1 MRAGKIND
9 AINGYQE
16 ALVYAKKVGSWR
28 AITFIDSRLAA
39 AFERLG
45 KLPEALRAI
54 DDAIKANQ
62 QTPREMFL
70 VPGNMAI
77 KARIEAEM
85 GHRAQAERL
94 YVKGSDI
101 LDLMLAHV
109 PTPEMERLLLTELED
124 LYSGYLNCFRTIIAT
139 PKHFESSRELTGE
152 SRPRSL
158 NSITRRRHTN
168 PPQRKNNCRRSK
180 SRFCARTI
188 RKPGRKHSEG
198 FVQIR
203 ATLKTELVRRKPPS
217 AKFSSSS
224 DPMNC

>member
-1 MRAGKIND
+1 MGRYSEALALADQALRFPREHQFYGQLQSLLESKAEVEVRAGKINE

-45 KLPEALRAI
+45 KLPEALCAI

-85 GHRAQAERL
+85 GHRIQAERL
-94 YVKGSDI
+94 YVK
-101 LDLMLAHV
+101 V
-109 PTPEMERLLLTELED
+109 PTSWT
-124 LYSGYLNCFRTIIAT
+124 
-139 PKHFESSRELTGE
+139 
-152 SRPRSL
+152 
-158 NSITRRRHTN
+158 
-168 PPQRKNNCRRSK
+168 
-180 SRFCARTI
+180 
-188 RKPGRKHSEG
+188 
-198 FVQIR
+198 
-203 ATLKTELVRRKPPS
+203 
-217 AKFSSSS
+217 
-224 DPMNC
+224 